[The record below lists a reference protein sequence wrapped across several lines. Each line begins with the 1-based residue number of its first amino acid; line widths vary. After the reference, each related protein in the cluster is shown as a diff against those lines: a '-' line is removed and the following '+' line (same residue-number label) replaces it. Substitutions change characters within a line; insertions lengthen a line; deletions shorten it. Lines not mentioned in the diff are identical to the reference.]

1 VNVEKRVI
9 KWLEASGIVSGYF
22 VSGDKIKAKSLPEK
36 FILVDRTGGAREA
49 MVLDMAEIL
58 IEVYHKTSRF
68 EASEKANAIA
78 DAMQQNNY
86 LQREITAARTVYNSR
101 VTQWNTDIFSWPTK
115 MIVAAQ
121 QGYTTRIPF
130 TATAETREAARGKF
144 F

>member
-78 DAMQQNNY
+78 DAVTGL
-86 LQREITAARTVYNSR
+86 LQYDEITRAKVNSVVHLDDTLGQYYR
-101 VTQWNTDIFSWPTK
+101 YQIYKVKHPPPGNP
-115 MIVAAQ
+115 
-121 QGYTTRIPF
+121 P
-130 TATAETREAARGKF
+130 GKPAPPPPPPPIEDTL
-144 F
+144 

>member
-1 VNVEKRVI
+1 MNVEKRVI
-9 KWLEASGIVSGYF
+9 KWLESSGIVSGYF

-78 DAMQQNNY
+78 DAVSGL
-86 LQREITAARTVYNSR
+86 LQYEEITRAKVNSVVHLDDTLGQYYRYQIYLDVYNR
-101 VTQWNTDIFSWPTK
+101 R
-115 MIVAAQ
+115 
-121 QGYTTRIPF
+121 G
-130 TATAETREAARGKF
+130 EAASKPAPPPPPPPIEDTL
-144 F
+144 